1 MRSMVNTI
9 SRFGRSLQF
18 TKRLYIS
25 IGIAILL
32 FTSVTA
38 FQWSG
43 YKAEWNT
50 AVKNYAAEIKAR
62 EKAIVKIEAEAK
74 ASEEK
79 KVQEAE
85 MCKKHLKEH
94 NLMAALNEC
103 HDEQNSITP
112 KISIPYP
119 PVKVE
124 PFWKYNF
131 NEHLA
136 PVAGDSIAFAV
147 ALFVLLTII
156 SKYQNE
162 KSFGW
167 KRLSLVL
174 SALISMLIHF
184 YLYDD
189 YSYRSVIVSYPISVL
204 TLLYAK
210 IIYCWIKD
218 GFTLDRGPSNSTVT
232 QSPIVKS
239 QSIQEQVNQIEID
252 ETKNLLRGPMN
263 TSRDELKNNYESQE
277 TTELIDRYINDD
289 LTDLAHEVLSECLT
303 SRGEQ
308 LKILDARK
316 VKQSPHLKLEIARGE
331 YSMFNFRRRSTWL
344 AFIVGFPFYLY
355 FYSNGWKIGWA
366 LMVTVLP
373 LWIIF
378 MIIERIMNKKKVL
391 SLSDLELM
399 NIIDEKAGE
408 LGYESQKFASDELK
422 RRSSTK

>member
-74 ASEEK
+74 ASEEN

-124 PFWKYNF
+124 QFWKYNF

-136 PVAGDSIAFAV
+136 PVAGDSIAFAI

-156 SKYQNE
+156 SQYHHEN
-162 KSFGW
+162 SYGW

-174 SALISMLIHF
+174 S
-184 YLYDD
+184 
-189 YSYRSVIVSYPISVL
+189 VPISVFIGFYYFDFYYGDPSKPFNVGIAIISYPL
-204 TLLYAK
+204 SLLALLYAK
-210 IIYCWIKD
+210 VIYGWIKD
-218 GFTLDRGPSNSTVT
+218 GFTTDRGSSSSTVM
-232 QSPIVKS
+232 QSPIIAN
-239 QSIQEQVNQIEID
+239 QSIQEQE
-252 ETKNLLRGPMN
+252 NLPEMDTL
-263 TSRDELKNNYESQE
+263 QE
-277 TTELIDRYINDD
+277 AARASTTLQSSKLNIYQDSVERKELIKSITQFMLRLYRGEVPLVYTYWVFGVVVGNVVPLILLGFLSIVNEPP
-289 LTDLAHEVLSECLT
+289 LFILIISIIASVAWMWFISVAIWRSATNYNNNVKQGSICADLAKASVFIGVGT
-303 SRGEQ
+303 
-308 LKILDARK
+308 IV
-316 VKQSPHLKLEIARGE
+316 VK
-331 YSMFNFRRRSTWL
+331 
-344 AFIVGFPFYLY
+344 
-355 FYSNGWKIGWA
+355 
-366 LMVTVLP
+366 
-373 LWIIF
+373 IIF
-378 MIIERIMNKKKVL
+378 GILNRMH
-391 SLSDLELM
+391 
-399 NIIDEKAGE
+399 
-408 LGYESQKFASDELK
+408 
-422 RRSSTK
+422 